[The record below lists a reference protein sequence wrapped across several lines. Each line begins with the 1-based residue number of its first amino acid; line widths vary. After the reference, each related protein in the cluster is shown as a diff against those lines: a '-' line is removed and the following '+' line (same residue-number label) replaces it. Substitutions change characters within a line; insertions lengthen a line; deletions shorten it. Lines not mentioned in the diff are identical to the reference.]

1 MTGSDPGPAADTQRR
16 TAARV
21 RAARARAPTSRL
33 RRPVSVDLYP
43 RVVEA
48 FAEFERKLDAPVGFE
63 LPDLEG
69 DPIEPREFTSI
80 YYDTDDLSLA
90 RARIT
95 LRRRVERN
103 KTSWQLKLPRAD
115 DRLELSANGSTDVPD
130 ELARLLLAHTRHGE
144 LTAVAELHTRRNGEL
159 VQTDRVSAQVTIDQ
173 VAVMAA
179 QRVADEFVEIEVE
192 VKSGDRKSVEQIVR
206 KLERAGASSGAS
218 LPKLFRALE
227 LTGGNDHRDL
237 SEADAFTTLQASLE
251 RQLVEILVHDPGTR
265 LGSDPDS
272 LHDMR
277 VAMRRTRALLR
288 AGRKLIATDTNALE
302 TDLKWIGEAL
312 GAVRDLDVMLAHL
325 QQEARELDSRDRRA
339 ARALLRRL
347 KRERATAQRQLLIAL
362 ESERYLTLLDR
373 YETLVARLEPATDPP
388 SLDSLA
394 RKQLSK
400 LRRFVRALDAT
411 PTDAELHMLRKRG
424 KRTRYTAELA
434 GHDTVVKR
442 ATKLQD
448 ILGEHQDAVV
458 TQDRLR
464 ALATGASPAQALA
477 AGRLIEREQ
486 ARKTRARSNWLKAWR
501 HLKRSR

>member
-1 MTGSDPGPAADTQRR
+1 
-16 TAARV
+16 
-21 RAARARAPTSRL
+21 
-33 RRPVSVDLYP
+33 VSVDLYP
-43 RVVEA
+43 REVEA

-69 DPIEPREFTSI
+69 DPIEPREFTSF

-103 KTSWQLKLPRAD
+103 KSSWQLKLPRAD
-115 DRLELSANGSTDVPD
+115 DRLELNANGPTEVLPD

-144 LTAVAELHTRRNGEL
+144 LTPVAELRTRRNGKL

-173 VAVMAA
+173 VAVITV
-179 QRVADEFVEIEVE
+179 QGIADEFVEIEVE
-192 VKSGDRKSVEQIVR
+192 VKSGDRKSVERIVR
-206 KLERAGASSGAS
+206 KLERAGASSGDS
-218 LPKLFRALE
+218 LPKLFRALK

-237 SEADAFTTLQASLE
+237 SEADTFTTLQMSLE
-251 RQLVEILVHDPGTR
+251 RQLVEILAHDPGTR

-288 AGRKLIATDTNALE
+288 AGRKLIATETNALE

-325 QQEARELDSRDRRA
+325 QREARELDPRDRRA

-362 ESERYLTLLDR
+362 ESERYLTVIDR
-373 YETLVARLEPATDPP
+373 YETMVARLEPATDPF

-394 RKQLSK
+394 RKQLAK
-400 LRRFVRALDAT
+400 LRRFVRALDDP

-501 HLKRSR
+501 RLKQSR